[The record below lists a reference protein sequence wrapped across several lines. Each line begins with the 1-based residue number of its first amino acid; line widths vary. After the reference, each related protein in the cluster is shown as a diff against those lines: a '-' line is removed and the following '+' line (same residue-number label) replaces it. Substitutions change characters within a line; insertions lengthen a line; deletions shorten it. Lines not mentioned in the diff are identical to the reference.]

1 MDDYKEKVDDY
12 KEKADEYKDKLMSK
26 AASIDQKGKFFTCS
40 KPFTD
45 AIDDGSLFTKYAGI
59 IYQLIGGL
67 LLICPLY
74 MIYLGFDNDVFEG
87 EFKEVIVDLV
97 FFSAFS
103 ISCWISFQI
112 LFNRKDQFK
121 DLDRSKGYIATAIA
135 SNFIRTAGESIAV
148 FVATIGTPIAIL
160 ALIFDHA
167 EGWLTTCMD
176 CSVISN
182 FYGMSQT
189 GFGNDYANVFYF
201 PVAAFCI
208 LVQTRFISELMNAI
222 VEIARNTKR

>member
-1 MDDYKEKVDDY
+1 MDDYKQKVGDY

-26 AASIDQKGKFFTCS
+26 ATSIDQKGKFFTFS
-40 KPFTD
+40 KPFTNM
-45 AIDDGSLFTKYAGI
+45 IDDGTLFTKYAGI

-67 LLICPLY
+67 LLLFPVY
-74 MIYLGFDNDVFEG
+74 VAYLGFDNDVFDG
-87 EFKEVIVDLV
+87 KFKEVIVDLI

-103 ISCWISFQI
+103 ISCWVSFQI

-135 SNFIRTAGESIAV
+135 SNFIRTAGESMAV
-148 FVATIGTPIAIL
+148 FVAAIGAPMAIL

-167 EGWLTTCMD
+167 EDFIAFWLPFSANLASFLPAD
-176 CSVISN
+176 
-182 FYGMSQT
+182 

-222 VEIARNTKR
+222 VEIVRNTKR

>member
-1 MDDYKEKVDDY
+1 MDDYKAKVGDY

-26 AASIDQKGKFFTCS
+26 ATSIDRKGKFFTFS
-40 KPFTD
+40 KPFTNM
-45 AIDDGSLFTKYAGI
+45 IDDGTLFTKYAGI

-67 LLICPLY
+67 LLLFPVY
-74 MIYLGFDNDVFEG
+74 VAYLGFDNDVFDG
-87 EFKEVIVDLV
+87 KFKEVIVDLI

-103 ISCWISFQI
+103 ISCWVSFQI

-135 SNFIRTAGESIAV
+135 SNFIRTAGESMAV
-148 FVATIGTPIAIL
+148 FVAIIGAPMSIL
-160 ALIFDHA
+160 ALLFDHA
-167 EGWLTTCMD
+167 EDFIVIWLPFSAD
-176 CSVISN
+176 LVS
-182 FYGMSQT
+182 FLPEA

-222 VEIARNTKR
+222 VEIVRNTKR